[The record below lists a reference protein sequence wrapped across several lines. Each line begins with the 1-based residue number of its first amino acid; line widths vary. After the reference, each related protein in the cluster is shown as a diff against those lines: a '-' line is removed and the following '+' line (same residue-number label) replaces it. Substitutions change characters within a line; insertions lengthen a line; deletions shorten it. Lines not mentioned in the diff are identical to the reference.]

1 MSSMCYLPGMNDLEL
16 NKLRAKL
23 LQAAIDRATDGNV
36 SAFGR
41 RLGYKDGAFVRQM
54 LNGSRPVTEKT
65 IRQIEAIPGL
75 KGWFNSTM
83 AAPVADTEHKS
94 SEADAVST
102 QENAPLIGRE
112 PKQATDNLDPSGYTV
127 AQRVAAA
134 LAGKVGPAE
143 FASVIGISID
153 SATDWLNGVG
163 AEPTLVH
170 LVKMQ
175 ESYGVNTVWLA
186 KGKGDPGVAIRY
198 NDDWK
203 PIPIT
208 NWRPIPVV
216 GNAQLGDDGLFVDL
230 EYPVGHGDGYVDF
243 PSRDP
248 GAYALKC
255 KGDSMRP
262 RIQPGEFV
270 IVEPDHPY
278 EPGDDVLVKSTDGRV
293 MVKRYLYKTPGRLY
307 LVSVNDKHEPISIPD
322 EEIEKVHFVRAIC
335 RPSAWRPD

>member
-1 MSSMCYLPGMNDLEL
+1 MSSVCYPSSMNDHEL
-16 NKLRAKL
+16 NKLRANL
-23 LQAAIDRATDGNV
+23 LKAAIDRATDGNV

-54 LNGSRPVTEKT
+54 LNGSRPVSEKT
-65 IRQIEAIPGL
+65 IRQVEAIPGL
-75 KGWFNSTM
+75 RGWFNSTLSAPAGDEHTIDGAHASIKETNRPVIAM
-83 AAPVADTEHKS
+83 ESTAAHDT
-94 SEADAVST
+94 
-102 QENAPLIGRE
+102 
-112 PKQATDNLDPSGYTV
+112 LDPSQLSV

-134 LAGKVGPAE
+134 LSTKVGPAE
-143 FASVIGISID
+143 FASVIGVSID

-163 AEPTLVH
+163 AEPTLAH
-170 LVKMQ
+170 LIKIQ
-175 ESYGVNTVWLA
+175 ESYGVNSVWLA

-198 NDDWK
+198 NDEWR

-208 NWRPIPVV
+208 NWRPVPVV
-216 GNAQLGDDGLFVDL
+216 GNAQLGDDGFWADL

-248 GAYALKC
+248 HAYALRC

-270 IVEPDHPY
+270 IVEPGHPY
-278 EPGDDVLVKSTDGRV
+278 EPGDDVLVKSKDGRV
-293 MVKRYLYKTPGRLY
+293 MVKRFLYSTPGRLY
-307 LVSVNDKHEPISIPD
+307 LVSVNDAHEPISFND
-322 EEIEKVHFVRAIC
+322 EEVEKVHFVRAIV

>member
-1 MSSMCYLPGMNDLEL
+1 MSSMCYLSGMNDLEL
-16 NKLRAKL
+16 NKLRANL
-23 LQAAIDRATDGNV
+23 LKAAVDRATDGNV

-75 KGWFNSTM
+75 KGWFNSTVT
-83 AAPVADTEHKS
+83 APNEGGEHKPA
-94 SEADAVST
+94 ET
-102 QENAPLIGRE
+102 NAPITEANLPVID
-112 PKQATDNLDPSGYTV
+112 PATAAASDNLDPSNLTV
-127 AQRVAAA
+127 AQRVQAA
-134 LAGKVGPAE
+134 LASKIGPAE
-143 FASVIGISID
+143 FASVIGISIE
-153 SATDWLNGVG
+153 SATDWLSGAG
-163 AEPTLVH
+163 AEPTLAH
-170 LVKMQ
+170 LIKIQ
-175 ESYGVNTVWLA
+175 EAYGVNSVWLA
-186 KGKGDPGVAIRY
+186 KGRGDPGVEIRY
-198 NDDWK
+198 QDEYR

-216 GNAQLGDDGLFVDL
+216 GNAQLGDDGFWADL

-248 GAYALKC
+248 SAYALRC

-262 RIQPGEFV
+262 RIQPGEYV
-270 IVEPDHPY
+270 IVEPGHPY
-278 EPGDDVLVKSTDGRV
+278 QPGDDVLVKSKDGRV

-307 LVSVNDKHEPISIPD
+307 LVSVNDAHEPISFD
-322 EEIEKVHFVRAIC
+322 EEEVEKVHFVRAIC